1 MESADVSSL
10 ARAVLW
16 GAFAL
21 AACFGALVRWSGFC
35 TMGAVSDAV
44 VLGDRTRLGQWAIA
58 TGVAVLGFAAL
69 SAAGIVGAAQTL
81 YATPRWLWLSGLAGG
96 TVFGFGM
103 VLSSGCIS
111 KALVRVGGGNLK
123 AVVVVVVAAV
133 AGFATLKGITAVLRA
148 RTVDLVAV
156 DMGRNADLAS
166 WLSAQAQLAPGA
178 AALLAGV
185 AVGLPLLA
193 WAAWQGGVRSAPVAG
208 AGAGIG
214 LLVIAMW
221 LLTGGVGHVAEH
233 PETLQEAWL
242 ATNTGRAEAFSF
254 AGPIAYALDWLL
266 FFSDANKRLTVGIVS
281 VPGVI
286 AGSAAV
292 ALLRGEFR
300 WEGFAGTADLGHHLA
315 GALLMGIGGVTAFGC
330 SIGQGVS
337 GLATLSLTSFV
348 AVPAMLAGA
357 VLGVRYQT
365 WRIDRDEARAAPTL
379 RDQVA

>member
-1 MESADVSSL
+1 
-10 ARAVLW
+10 
-16 GAFAL
+16 
-21 AACFGALVRWSGFC
+21 
-35 TMGAVSDAV
+35 
-44 VLGDRTRLGQWAIA
+44 
-58 TGVAVLGFAAL
+58 
-69 SAAGIVGAAQTL
+69 
-81 YATPRWLWLSGLAGG
+81 
-96 TVFGFGM
+96 M
-103 VLSSGCIS
+103 VLSSGCVS
-111 KALVRVGGGNLK
+111 KTLVRVGGGSLK
-123 AVVVVVVAAV
+123 SLVVMLVAGLT
-133 AGFATLKGITAVLRA
+133 GFATLKGLTAVWRVN
-148 RTVDLVAV
+148 TVDRVALDFGANADAATLLARATALSAAQASLVA
-156 DMGRNADLAS
+156 G
-166 WLSAQAQLAPGA
+166 
-178 AALLAGV
+178 
-185 AVGLPLLA
+185 
-193 WAAWQGGVRSAPVAG
+193 
-208 AGAGIG
+208 G
-214 LLVIAMW
+214 LLVVAMW
-221 LLTGGVGHVAEH
+221 WLTGGVGHVAEH
-233 PETLQEAWL
+233 PETLQETWL